1 MSYGRYFDELKTGD
15 EFKHWPG
22 RTINEFDDTLL
33 SLLSMNQHPIHLDE
47 HFARQTQHGR
57 RLVAGPTVIAIVIGL
72 TQGDIGGRAVATISY
87 TDVRHANPVFHGDTL
102 YASSTVGETESVGA
116 VLVGHGVVT
125 IETRAVNQN
134 GDLVLSLRHKIMVP
148 VKAFPIEPMENA
160 NCKQ

>member
-72 TQGDIGGRAVATISY
+72 TQGDIGGRAVATLSY
-87 TDVRHANPVFHGDTL
+87 TDVRHANPVFPGDTL
-102 YASSTVGETESVGA
+102 YAASTVGETGPV
-116 VLVGHGVVT
+116 VDGHGTVT

-134 GDLVLSLRHKIMVP
+134 GDQVLILRHKILVP
-148 VKAFPIEPMENA
+148 VNPLENA